1 MSIYP
6 NYSEREPYKLKDK
19 KKRSQKKRVVDL
31 TPLKVNFCL
40 SKTKNQNGDT
50 HVQQT

>member
-40 SKTKNQNGDT
+40 SKTKMEI
-50 HVQQT
+50 HMCSKHEV